1 MSILNAYDVVRFAI
15 RIEEDGKEFYREA
28 ARMAANEDAKALFLR
43 LADEE
48 VGHKKI
54 FDEMAQGLGD
64 YAPAETYP
72 GEYVAYLR
80 DYIDGKVIFRK
91 DMGNAVSLM
100 ATVLLAIDF
109 ALQRELDS
117 ILYYQEMR
125 AFVPERHFP
134 TIDAI
139 IAEERKH
146 FAILSEARK
155 RNL

>member
-1 MSILNAYDVVRFAI
+1 
-15 RIEEDGKEFYREA
+15 
-28 ARMAANEDAKALFLR
+28 
-43 LADEE
+43 
-48 VGHKKI
+48 
-54 FDEMAQGLGD
+54 
-64 YAPAETYP
+64 
-72 GEYVAYLR
+72 
-80 DYIDGKVIFRK
+80 
-91 DMGNAVSLM
+91 M

-155 RNL
+155 RNSAGDRYTASGAGGANDSTAASLAGDSATLPASLTPPVTTVGTPSVPAVPDGLSANSPKLGSYSAFFGRSRCSGHRQCCPRRRSLRWLAVHVGRLGR